1 MCLTGFV
8 CEFRVYYKRVPRC
21 RSSKAEKNRVF
32 HCHSSQHAD
41 APEIGLRDP
50 ARVLNCPQATDN
62 TIGIYAVTDT
72 DKMQNAIKALTLALV
87 AAAAGRAQADA
98 GSALVVSAI
107 FGTEPPSYVH
117 AAVANVLGFT
127 LPTTKI
133 VVHLST
139 ASLAK
144 PDSFTDQGASAGAVV
159 RGGGGGAS
167 GAQRFRLLRVRVKCD
182 DEDQEAARRDRGRPE
197 EGTVVQAARARER
210 DRGAPPSGSTRER
223 DALASPAAPAAPYPR
238 RARRANSR
246 RCGRRRGR
254 GGASDFFRTR
264 GASCTAPE
272 GRADRWRVRR
282 GQGKT
287 PWVRTNHNL
296 PSPEKEEPRVAPGE
310 FRAAPQHMTRR
321 PPPTPAPY
329 PRSRRPRTSRRTRR
343 PAAAPS
349 KPNKAFH

>member
-1 MCLTGFV
+1 MCLTEFV
-8 CEFRVYYKRVPRC
+8 CEFRVYYSASREAKSLRLKQNGF
-21 RSSKAEKNRVF
+21 SSA
-32 HCHSSQHAD
+32 SQPAD

-72 DKMQNAIKALTLALV
+72 DKMQKAIKALTLALV

-98 GSALVVSAI
+98 GSALVVSAL

-197 EGTVVQAARARER
+197 EGTVVQAARPRER
-210 DRGAPPSGSTRER
+210 DPGAPPSGNSTRER
-223 DALASPAAPAAPYPR
+223 DALASPSESSAAP
-238 RARRANSR
+238 
-246 RCGRRRGR
+246 
-254 GGASDFFRTR
+254 
-264 GASCTAPE
+264 
-272 GRADRWRVRR
+272 
-282 GQGKT
+282 
-287 PWVRTNHNL
+287 
-296 PSPEKEEPRVAPGE
+296 
-310 FRAAPQHMTRR
+310 
-321 PPPTPAPY
+321 
-329 PRSRRPRTSRRTRR
+329 
-343 PAAAPS
+343 
-349 KPNKAFH
+349 